1 MTKGHLTSL
10 VMVVLQKQP
19 VDLEGAGREAVA
31 EGLIS
36 TGQRSRMGS
45 DPDLV
50 HLTSTLLLKC
60 QKLKPSRVMTL
71 RRSRGTSSH
80 PSSYSRE
87 TEAK

>member
-36 TGQRSRMGS
+36 TVARAEVQVGQWSRHF
-45 DPDLV
+45 P
-50 HLTSTLLLKC
+50 
-60 QKLKPSRVMTL
+60 R
-71 RRSRGTSSH
+71 
-80 PSSYSRE
+80 PSSPN
-87 TEAK
+87 